1 MSDLLQ
7 KLGLSEGAKPEEIAA
22 ALIKYLGESKDA
34 DGDKQATV
42 LALLSALTPAPSA
55 SSASDGASAAAMEA
69 AEDEIKKLRAELDAK
84 NKAAEPGAE
93 EQAERAIKAGRW
105 PEAKRAILVAGIKN
119 GKQPVLFGEGT
130 FSARGIAY
138 TAGGN
143 PIKQPAV
150 EPSSRSKVS
159 SLIDDADARIRH

>member
-7 KLGLSEGAKPEEIAA
+7 KLGLAEGAKPDEIAA
-22 ALIKYLGESKDA
+22 ALIKYIAESKDA

-55 SSASDGASAAAMEA
+55 SSASDGGKDAALEA
-69 AEDEIKKLRAELDAK
+69 AEDEIKKLRAELAVQA
-84 NKAAEPGAE
+84 KAAEPSPE
-93 EQAERAIKAGRW
+93 DQAERAIKSGRW
-105 PEAKRAILVAGIKN
+105 PDAKRAVLIAQIKN